1 VRRVAPAAVAAAV
14 AVAEPALSRAH
25 DCGAAH
31 RTRPRAAVRH
41 VTRDPAI
48 SARRAACRRRLRAP
62 RAAVARGTSRAE
74 RRCVSW
80 PTSAHSTAS
89 TPAETLALQ
98 LVDIDKR
105 FGGVHALRGAH
116 LAVRRGE
123 ILGLCGEN
131 GAGKSTLLKVLA
143 GVYPFGGY
151 TGDVLVD
158 GKLQRLAGPADAHRA
173 GIAVVH
179 QELTLVPELSVAQ
192 NLLLGREPGRF
203 GFVNEARLEAIAR
216 RDLERFGFADQ
227 IDVQKPVQELG
238 IGMQQIVEI
247 VRALHE
253 EARILVLDEPTAA
266 LSAHETELLMK
277 WLRSLRGR
285 GTSCIFVSHRLDEVF
300 ALCDRVTVLRDG
312 RTAATF
318 ITADVTP
325 DTVVQEMVGRS
336 VDSRPRGAVTTS
348 AGAGLMLDVVR
359 LSVNAPG
366 NSAGNRPYAVEGI
379 SLALQPGEIVAVAG
393 ANGSG
398 RTALLSSLFGCARAG
413 MVGEVRIDGVPVA
426 LDSPQTAIR
435 HGLAFLPEDRKG
447 RGIVPLM
454 TVGENLALPSL
465 ASPITMGARARFGL
479 VDAMAETQLAERRIR
494 ALRIRG
500 SADAPVV
507 TLSGGNQQKVV
518 LGKWLEQRPKV
529 LLLDEPTRGVD
540 IGAREEI
547 YGILEALAADG
558 VAILFASSDLVEVLR
573 LAHRVV
579 VLRDG
584 RCVGELDG
592 ASATQAAIVQLATG
606 AARSFAAAAPATSE
620 SSNARLS

>member
-1 VRRVAPAAVAAAV
+1 
-14 AVAEPALSRAH
+14 
-25 DCGAAH
+25 
-31 RTRPRAAVRH
+31 
-41 VTRDPAI
+41 
-48 SARRAACRRRLRAP
+48 
-62 RAAVARGTSRAE
+62 
-74 RRCVSW
+74 VSS
-80 PTSAHSTAS
+80 PTAHSTTAS
-89 TPAETLALQ
+89 APADSPALQ

-105 FGGVHALRGAH
+105 FGGVHALRGAQ
-116 LAVRRGE
+116 LSVRRGE

-143 GVYPFGGY
+143 GVYPFGSY
-151 TGDVLVD
+151 SGDVFVE
-158 GKLQRLAGPADAHRA
+158 GKLRRLTGPADAHQA

-179 QELTLVPELSVAQ
+179 QELTLVPELSVAH
-192 NLLLGREPGRF
+192 NLMLGREPGRF
-203 GFVNEARLEAIAR
+203 GFVDEARLEAMAR

-253 EARILVLDEPTAA
+253 DAPILVLDEPTAA
-266 LSAHETELLMK
+266 LSSHETELLMK
-277 WLRSLRGR
+277 WLRSLRTK

-300 ALCDRVTVLRDG
+300 AVCDRVTVLRDG

-318 ITADVTP
+318 VTADITT
-325 DTVVQEMVGRS
+325 DTVVQAMVGRS
-336 VDSRPRGAVTTS
+336 IESRQRGPAKTS
-348 AGAGLMLDVVR
+348 TGARLVLDVSR
-359 LSVNAPG
+359 LNVNAPG
-366 NSAGNRPYAVEGI
+366 SSSGNRAYAVEGI

-413 MVGEVRIDGVPVA
+413 MSGEVRIDGVAVT

-435 HGLAFLPEDRKG
+435 HGIAFLPEDRKG

-465 ASPITMGARARFGL
+465 ASPVTMGARARFGF
-479 VDAMAETQLAERRIR
+479 VDAVAETMLAERRIK

-500 SADAPVV
+500 TADVPVV

-518 LGKWLEQRPKV
+518 LGKWLEHRPKL

-547 YGILEALAADG
+547 YGILEALAQEG

-573 LAHRVV
+573 LSRRVM

-584 RCVGELDG
+584 RCIGELDG
-592 ASATQAAIVQLATG
+592 AAATQAAIVQLATG
-606 AARSFAAAAPATSE
+606 ATRSHTAAKPAAAPE
-620 SSNARLS
+620 SAGGEPSNARLS